1 MDVGMCPSKGRQGE
15 NHISTF
21 LKLSKGRDDEF
32 FLFSFFLKLINYSKM
47 DDKEKSTLTNSK
59 AL

>member
-1 MDVGMCPSKGRQGE
+1 MCPSKGRQGE

-32 FLFSFFLKLINYSKM
+32 FLFSFFLKLINYSQM